1 MNRRNWLGG
10 IAVVSLLLTGCTAAV
25 AESDNADPEATHT
38 MPDGT
43 EMSGAEH
50 EAHGAGAGGTT
61 GPSDAAEMICQGQ
74 VVSAVREILA
84 VPDDPAR
91 STTWE
96 APMFGCTYDI
106 AGAPLSLSVHDATDV
121 ALGEEHFA
129 ELKDGFPNA
138 EDIEGLAGL
147 GMPAFSTGDG
157 IVAFLRDGK
166 TLLVDTTALPEVLGA
181 GGNKTRHQAAYA
193 LASAVLV
200 CWVEHD

>member
-1 MNRRNWLGG
+1 MNRSNWLGG
-10 IAVVSLLLTGCTAAV
+10 IAVVSLLLTGCSAAL
-25 AESDNADPEATHT
+25 ASSNDSTPEASHT

-50 EAHGAGAGGTT
+50 EAHGADAGGTT
-61 GPSDAAEMICQGQ
+61 GPSDAAAMICQGQ

-84 VPDDPAR
+84 VADEPMR
-91 STTWE
+91 STTWD

-106 AGAPLSLSVHDATDV
+106 AGKSLVLSVHDATDER
-121 ALGEEHFA
+121 LGEEHFA
-129 ELKDGFPNA
+129 ELKDSFPNA
-138 EDIEGLAGL
+138 QVIEGLAGL

-166 TLLVDTTALPEVLGA
+166 TLLVDTTALPEVLGD